1 LKSRHDHQKKESLS
15 SRQIFAIS
23 EYELSNDTLK
33 FFKVEGLLKKK
44 RLQIKE
50 IPIYEITKID
60 SYGNELNV
68 TWNGVTSLFSSKNRI
83 KSFSELQQKILVM
96 QEEHQKNLELNE
108 KTNLRKTDL
117 NSIIPA
123 SMETIDLSFNILM
136 GLNLKRINWKPLQGY
151 SDNLKE
157 NLNLQLQTMNPLMLN
172 FSKIASAIIK
182 QDPKKTSKEVY
193 TILKSIYEYYESLK
207 TDLDLKEIHPNLQDY
222 KNVIIAYYI
231 LNDLLLGKVVEDKEN
246 KKELHQLESILQ
258 LLANNTNFKVDIDAL
273 KAILNMAIP
282 ENDLESFVEDTR
294 AIFRQQLIQL

>member
-193 TILKSIYEYYESLK
+193 TILKS
-207 TDLDLKEIHPNLQDY
+207 N
-222 KNVIIAYYI
+222 
-231 LNDLLLGKVVEDKEN
+231 
-246 KKELHQLESILQ
+246 
-258 LLANNTNFKVDIDAL
+258 
-273 KAILNMAIP
+273 
-282 ENDLESFVEDTR
+282 
-294 AIFRQQLIQL
+294 